1 MKLKNFESDVEPVIV
16 ERGLDYFASGAVE
29 DLAEDMPGSWSAVVI
44 GSEEYDVSVEFE
56 NDYVISWE
64 CDCPYEY
71 GLMCKH
77 VAATLFAIRD
87 EIKGGMTSDKNKK
100 VKHDTNS
107 KSSKKTKTS
116 PESIIDRLS
125 EIELRNFVK
134 SQLAENEELRNA
146 FTIAYSHYLE
156 GDPVEKYRNILKSIV
171 NKASGRH
178 GFIEYKNTY
187 KVSDPMFDLIS
198 RSKQFLATNN
208 LYDSLAITKVIIEE
222 LPEILQMID
231 DSDGFGYQFI
241 QDAFDILDQI
251 STEAPPLLKD
261 ELFNY
266 FIEEMPK
273 DKYREFAWDTHFL
286 DLIPQTISTIEQ
298 EKLFFNLIDRNIELA
313 KNNEYGQYGI
323 IRLLEAKIHYL
334 ENSGHAEQ
342 AADIMSENIDIP
354 EFRIKLIDKA
364 MMEIDLIQAR
374 QLCENGIWQSETHR
388 KYQNSGL
395 RFKEIMLDISEKENN
410 TAEIRKWAETLF
422 FEESFNMDYFRKL
435 KKSCSPAEWPEK
447 AEEIINKIKKPEATG
462 DHYHAQAL
470 ADIFV
475 EEDYP
480 ERLLTLM
487 KINATHLSFIDRYS
501 KHLENIYPSEMIA
514 IYEKNITDLADQTG
528 RSVYENVARY
538 LIKVRKIKDGETT
551 VKKLVQNFRHQYKNR
566 RAMMEVLNKHFPYD
580 E

>member
-1 MKLKNFESDVEPVIV
+1 MRLKNFESDVEPVIV
-16 ERGLDYFASGAVE
+16 ERGQNYFLSGAVE

-44 GSEEYDVSVEFE
+44 GSEEYAVSVEFE
-56 NDYVISWE
+56 NEHIVSWD

-87 EIKGGMTSDKNKK
+87 EMKGSVTNDKDKK
-100 VKHDTNS
+100 VNQKPESTS
-107 KSSKKTKTS
+107 LKKIKIS
-116 PESIIDRLS
+116 PDSIIDRLS
-125 EIELRNFVK
+125 GLEIKNFVK
-134 SQLAENEELRNA
+134 IQMAENEDFSTA
-146 FTIAYSHYLE
+146 FTIAFSHYLE
-156 GDPVEKYRNILKSIV
+156 GDPAEKYRNILKSIAT
-171 NKASGRH
+171 NASDRH

-187 KVSDPMFDLIS
+187 RVVNPIIDLIAK
-198 RSKQFLATNN
+198 SKQFLATNN

-222 LPEILQMID
+222 LPGILQMID
-231 DSDGFGYQFI
+231 DSDGYGYQFI
-241 QDAFDILDQI
+241 EDTFDIMYQI

-261 ELFNY
+261 DLFRY
-266 FIEEMPK
+266 FIEEMSK
-273 DKYREFAWDTHFL
+273 EKYREFAWDNHFL

-388 KYQNSGL
+388 KYQNSGV
-395 RFKEIMLDISEKENN
+395 RFKEIMLDISKKENN

-422 FEESFNMDYFRKL
+422 FEESFNMDYFRNF
-435 KKSCSPAEWPEK
+435 KKTFTPAEWPEK
-447 AEEIINKIKKPEATG
+447 TEEIINKIKKPEATG